1 MLRASRHRLRGAK
14 LWFIE
19 RAMSQ
24 LKGKRALV
32 CGGSKGIGL
41 EVVKA
46 LADLGCEVI
55 ALARDED
62 ALKSAVQALPSS
74 AKHSYWV
81 QDLGDLVMLES
92 NLKSRVKEM
101 GEIHILVNNT
111 GGPKGGPLLNAT
123 GEEIVT
129 AFRTHLLAAH
139 LLTQSLVPGMRQA
152 GYGRIINILSTSVKI
167 PLPNLGVSNTI
178 RGAMASWSKTLSL
191 ELAPF
196 GITVNN
202 VLPGY
207 TKTDRLA
214 ALQKA
219 TAEREKIEQTQVEKR
234 WLDSIPAA
242 RFGNPAETAQAVA
255 FLASPNA
262 SYINGVNLPVDG
274 GRTGSL

>member
-1 MLRASRHRLRGAK
+1 
-14 LWFIE
+14 
-19 RAMSQ
+19 MSQ